1 MKSFVKV
8 AAVGVSGLVAFKIA
22 TTLVMPLL
30 GMLMFLVLLTVKIAL
45 VVAVGYFVYSLMCK
59 KRDDG
64 VEVHDV
70 HEDGAAHE
78 AHEEVEIEVEI
89 DDSEAAE
96 DPF

>member
-22 TTLVMPLL
+22 TALVMPLL

-59 KRDDG
+59 KRDG

-78 AHEEVEIEVEI
+78 EHEEVEIEIEV
-89 DDSEAAE
+89 DDSKPAE